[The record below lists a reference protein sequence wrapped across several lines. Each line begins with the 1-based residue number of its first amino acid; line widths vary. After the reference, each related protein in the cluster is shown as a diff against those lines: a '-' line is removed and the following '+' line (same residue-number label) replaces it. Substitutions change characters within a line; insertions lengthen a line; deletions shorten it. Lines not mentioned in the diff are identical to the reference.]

1 MPLNPQLRLYKSLA
15 TITKMKN
22 KMNKIYLLI
31 GLIFINSCSPK
42 LSSIIK
48 NDFTQIRNDIEKIEV
63 ISDTRDYEIEYPK
76 FNFYQTKIPVSEIKT
91 KIEKSTL
98 KLKINEISEI
108 IQNDDNSC
116 GFIKVVGKDNGTLL
130 RVKYIYLKDQS
141 ENGEL
146 AKKVLSEYKN
156 GKSFSSLAIK
166 YGKDGNGKKGG
177 DLGWMQKSMLVSDF
191 VNAVSEHKLN
201 AVFITN
207 TDAFGW
213 YVIEKTHN
221 IAKGNYL
228 EIIKVKRKVNC
239 R

>member
-1 MPLNPQLRLYKSLA
+1 
-15 TITKMKN
+15 
-22 KMNKIYLLI
+22 MNKIYVII
-31 GLIFINSCSPK
+31 GLIFVYSCSPK
-42 LSSIIK
+42 LSNIIK
-48 NDFTQIRNDIEKIEV
+48 NDFTQIRNDIEKVEV
-63 ISDTRDYEIEYPK
+63 IRDTREYETKYPK
-76 FNFYQTKIPVSEIKT
+76 FNFYQTKIPITEIKT

-98 KLKINEISEI
+98 KLKINEMSEI
-108 IQNDDNSC
+108 IKNDDNSC

-130 RVKYIYLKDQS
+130 RVKYIYLKDKS

-146 AKKVLSEYKN
+146 AKKVLLEYKN
-156 GKSFSSLAIK
+156 GKSFSSLAIR

-177 DLGWMQKSMLVSDF
+177 DLGWIKKSMLVSDF
-191 VNAVSEHKLN
+191 GNAVSEHKLN
-201 AVFITN
+201 DVFITN

-228 EIIKVKRKVNC
+228 EIIKVKRKTNC